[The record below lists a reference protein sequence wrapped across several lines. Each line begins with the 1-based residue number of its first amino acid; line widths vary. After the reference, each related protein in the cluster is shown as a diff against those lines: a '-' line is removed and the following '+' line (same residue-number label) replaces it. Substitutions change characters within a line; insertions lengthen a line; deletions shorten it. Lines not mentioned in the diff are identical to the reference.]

1 MELYGISKD
10 QIFLFN
16 NGEDYESYNIFGAH
30 PYKHEGKDGFRFLV
44 YAPNAVKVFVVG
56 DFNEWKK
63 TEAFEMQKID
73 DTGCWILFAE
83 GLKENDIYK
92 YLITT
97 SEYRDIYKA
106 DPYAFFAEVR
116 PNTASKIRFIYAA

>member
-1 MELYGISKD
+1 MELYGISKE

-30 PYKHEGKDGFRFLV
+30 PYKHDGKSGYRFLV

-56 DFNEWKK
+56 DFNEWRK
-63 TEAFEMQKID
+63 TEQGEMQKID
-73 DTGCWILFAE
+73 DTGCWICFIE

-97 SEYRDIYKA
+97 KEYRDIFGYPKHEFTGIE
-106 DPYAFFAEVR
+106 DQTLLQNYM
-116 PNTASKIRFIYAA
+116 I